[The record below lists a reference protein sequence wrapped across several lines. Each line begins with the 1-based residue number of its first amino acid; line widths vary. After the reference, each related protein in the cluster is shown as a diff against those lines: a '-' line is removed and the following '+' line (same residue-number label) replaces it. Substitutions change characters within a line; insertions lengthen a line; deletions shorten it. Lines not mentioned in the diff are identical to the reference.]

1 MSTQSSPWLSLVDT
15 VTGEPPELA
24 TRFRVRLDS
33 GSADAPRCLCIEIQ
47 ATCERL
53 WSPHVDR
60 NAPIYEADA
69 LEIFLD
75 PLGGGRI
82 YRELEVAPSGAVF
95 DAWIVNRTEL
105 ENLNAPRTLHSI
117 FPRLEA
123 GSPRAA
129 VLVDGVAPDQ
139 AIRAALGDGMPAAR
153 WTACLKVPI
162 CPPKPLSILKSQD
175 PSAAGA
181 IPELTAPEDWRLN
194 VFRIQHQGSASS
206 GRAST
211 PVLQAWQ
218 PTGRRDF
225 HRPEAFARLPLGA
238 ATGSL
243 EHC

>member
-15 VTGEPPELA
+15 VTAEAPELA

-33 GSADAPRCLCIEIQ
+33 GSAGGPRCLHIDIQ

-60 NAPIYEADA
+60 NAPIYQADA

-82 YRELEVAPSGAVF
+82 YRELEVAPTGAVF

-105 ENLNAPRTLHSI
+105 SRSDTPRALHSI

-123 GSPRAA
+123 GSPRAEM
-129 VLVDGVAPDQ
+129 LVDGIAPNQ
-139 AIRAALGDGMPAAR
+139 LMRAALVDGMPAAR
-153 WTACLKVPI
+153 WTACLEIPI
-162 CPPKPLSILKSQD
+162 LPANSPSSLDGHD
-175 PSAAGA
+175 PSASGA
-181 IPELTAPEDWRLN
+181 IPELVAPEDWRLN
-194 VFRIQHQGSASS
+194 VFRIQHRLPAGS
-206 GRAST
+206 GKAST

-238 ATGSL
+238 ATEGL
-243 EHC
+243 EPC